1 MAMQNIMPR
10 PRGAD
15 DARLLL
21 RNLELHPPAEM
32 WHRLNMFGG
41 PCTDPNDAPRHVR
54 SNPLDSRSLESNDVD
69 YGTNGLWPRKRRMIE
84 RDAAF
89 TLNTSLGL
97 GSRRDVITTSW
108 KTGLEGVWY
117 KV

>member
-1 MAMQNIMPR
+1 MSHA
-10 PRGAD
+10 RGAD

-21 RNLELHPPAEM
+21 HKLELHPPAEE
-32 WHRLNMFGG
+32 WHRLNMFGR
-41 PCTDPNDAPRHVR
+41 PCTDPNDAPRLV
-54 SNPLDSRSLESNDVD
+54 DSRSLESNDID

-89 TLNTSLGL
+89 GLNTSLGL
-97 GSRRDVITTSW
+97 GAYHGIMGSRRDVITTSW
-108 KTGLEGVWY
+108 KTGLGVWY

>member
-1 MAMQNIMPR
+1 MPR